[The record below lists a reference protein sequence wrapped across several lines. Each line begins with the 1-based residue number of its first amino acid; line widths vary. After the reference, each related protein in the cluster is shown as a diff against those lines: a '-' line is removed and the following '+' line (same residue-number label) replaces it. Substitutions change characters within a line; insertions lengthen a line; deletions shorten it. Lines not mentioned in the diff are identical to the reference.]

1 MQIVR
6 YIILNLLIILSISV
20 SAQDDIMTEQQWE
33 AEVENSIRNFID
45 ELNQLSNTS
54 NMRIRISEASIESG
68 AYTRILNQK
77 ISLMTSKYK
86 HLDFRWNV
94 MIQMNQ
100 VIIADNESLMELMT
114 QAQQIKQAI
123 ADTIASQQK
132 QYDAIN
138 DFVEAESFIE
148 SQDSIYSRLYKEAF
162 GLSLVQNLTP
172 KLEKVKGEEQ
182 AMFEKIQNSY
192 DKSKA
197 AVEIVPILSKRA
209 TILDDKFYNIKIRS
223 DKIQALEYKPFIQRI
238 KDYLIGLACV
248 AIILMFISSAVA
260 KLNAAKKAREM
271 LKKQK
276 ELFNKT
282 NGKDYP
288 TI

>member
-1 MQIVR
+1 
-6 YIILNLLIILSISV
+6 
-20 SAQDDIMTEQQWE
+20 
-33 AEVENSIRNFID
+33 
-45 ELNQLSNTS
+45 
-54 NMRIRISEASIESG
+54 
-68 AYTRILNQK
+68 
-77 ISLMTSKYK
+77 
-86 HLDFRWNV
+86 
-94 MIQMNQ
+94 
-100 VIIADNESLMELMT
+100 MELMT
-114 QAQQIKQAI
+114 QAQQLKQAI

-132 QYDAIN
+132 QYDAIT

-172 KLEKVKGEEQ
+172 KLEKLKGEEQ
-182 AMFEKIQNSY
+182 AMFEKIQSCY
-192 DKSKA
+192 DKSKS
-197 AVEIVPILSKRA
+197 AVEIVPVLTKRA

-223 DKIQALEYKPFIQRI
+223 EKIQALEYKPFIQRI
-238 KDYLIGLACV
+238 KDYLIGIACI

-276 ELFNKT
+276 ELFDKT

>member
-100 VIIADNESLMELMT
+100 VIIAENESLMELMT